1 MGRPEHRPLLL
12 RSGHSVSICQGC
24 KSPKE
29 LAMTSPQDNEA
40 EVTRLR
46 RTFRVAVV
54 AAAVGATIGAGVVV
68 TVVGAVFSVIDR
80 PAAEAGKTETRTE
93 KSKAAVQAKSTP
105 QETQKTPPAQAS
117 AQPQPSAPPSVAPPT
132 PRRVEDPPAPKEA
145 SCQDQT
151 WPYLDGKCLTPA
163 DDRPTRSADTA
174 GNGPAASPAPEPAAA
189 AASTATPA
197 QASAPPASAASP
209 AAAQGAAAA
218 TPETTGSTTQPQP
231 QPAVQPAAAVVS
243 TGAAPSD
250 TPADFEKKPR
260 KKTENARREQQ
271 RRARQDDQNADRR
284 PGTRRERDS
293 VAARGEREHSERN
306 STRDSATQSSRFWST
321 RAVEPDDE
329 ATPRTRTTVV
339 PARSQAD
346 VSSEEVVTTRKQRRS
361 ARSRPDS
368 EPRVE
373 EREIPRRDT
382 SGDGGRDFFG
392 GLFGG
397 ERD

>member
-1 MGRPEHRPLLL
+1 
-12 RSGHSVSICQGC
+12 
-24 KSPKE
+24 
-29 LAMTSPQDNEA
+29 MTSAQDNEA

-117 AQPQPSAPPSVAPPT
+117 AQPQPSASPSVAPPT

-145 SCQDQT
+145 NCQDQT

-174 GNGPAASPAPEPAAA
+174 GNGPAATPAPEPAAA
-189 AASTATPA
+189 PAASTATPAPA
-197 QASAPPASAASP
+197 QASAPPATTASP
-209 AAAQGAAAA
+209 AGAQSAAAA
-218 TPETTGSTTQPQP
+218 TPETTGSATQPQP
-231 QPAVQPAAAVVS
+231 QPAVQPATAVVT

-260 KKTENARREQQ
+260 KKTESARREQQ
-271 RRARQDDQNADRR
+271 KRTRQDDKNADRR
-284 PGTRRERDS
+284 LATRGERDS
-293 VAARGEREHSERN
+293 VAARGERESSERN

-321 RAVEPDDE
+321 RAVDPDDE
-329 ATPRTRTTVV
+329 ATPRTRTIVV

-361 ARSRPDS
+361 ARSRP
-368 EPRVE
+368 ELRVE

-392 GLFGG
+392 GMFGG